1 MKIKFCLTNHSNE
14 KLSYLLFILLAIF
27 VLISPI
33 ENVKAQN
40 VVINPPIAVD
50 GNPAG
55 MAYDPVHQRIY
66 ISNIANNVS
75 VIDTNTN
82 NVLETIGVGNNSIS
96 MAYDPVHQRMY
107 VANIGSYGN
116 DGSVSVIDTN
126 TNNVISNINLQNP
139 PNNPDSISY
148 DPVHQRM
155 YVVIGGSIYG
165 SSIVSVIDTN
175 TNRIIGDI
183 DVGYQPQSIAY
194 DPVHQRM
201 YVANYGVDSP
211 NLPFIPGSVSVID
224 TNTTNIGNSNILGII
239 NFTSNLQ
246 GLAYD
251 PLHQRMYVANIGS
264 NNVSVIDTNTIL
276 IGYNNVIDNIPL
288 GNIAKGPY
296 GITYD
301 PIHQRM
307 YVTNVLSNTIS
318 VIDTITNN
326 IVSNPIAVG
335 HKPDFIAYDPIHQR
349 MYVTNYLDSNI
360 FVINIGS
367 NAQIICPG
375 NNLEH
380 WDKIIFKVTS
390 ADIAT
395 KSDMPLNSEL
405 DIKVLDN
412 VNKVTDLK
420 EKILDFIH
428 LPDNNQTRN

>member
-1 MKIKFCLTNHSNE
+1 
-14 KLSYLLFILLAIF
+14 

-55 MAYDPVHQRIY
+55 MAYDPVHQRMY
-66 ISNIANNVS
+66 VANIANNAS

-107 VANIGSYGN
+107 IANIGSYGN

-307 YVTNVLSNTIS
+307 YVTN
-318 VIDTITNN
+318 
-326 IVSNPIAVG
+326 
-335 HKPDFIAYDPIHQR
+335 
-349 MYVTNYLDSNI
+349 YLDSNI

-428 LPDNNQTRN
+428 LPDNNQTRNAIQIIGINYAIVCAEH